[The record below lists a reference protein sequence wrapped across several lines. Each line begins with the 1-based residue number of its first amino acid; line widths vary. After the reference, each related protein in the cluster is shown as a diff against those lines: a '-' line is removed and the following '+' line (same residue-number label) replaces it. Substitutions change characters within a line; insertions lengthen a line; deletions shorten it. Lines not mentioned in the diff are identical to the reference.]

1 LQYASHYFAAGSF
14 VFGRCAVLVTVIIV
28 WIFAEILTAAGA
40 YNERNPIT
48 QFACRT
54 DSSGLIHA
62 APWYSLAVSHF
73 LNCYCSVFSCSI
85 SIGSHLQRAAPVTSR
100 VRFPYPFQWGY
111 PIFCAQDCFAMM
123 AASFASLIEV
133 RIISTCTSCYIC
145 IMHAIFA

>member
-40 YNERNPIT
+40 YNERNPVT

-62 APWYSLAVSHF
+62 APWYRLKLSLARS
-73 LNCYCSVFSCSI
+73 SSCSI
-85 SIGSHLQRAAPVTSR
+85 SRGSHVSATSR

-133 RIISTCTSCYIC
+133 LHFMSSIHSGT
-145 IMHAIFA
+145 